1 MLSLLS
7 HALLATVELTPENF
21 DSEVFDSGKSA
32 FIKFLAPC
40 RFGVEGYPT
49 IKYFNPPDDDGES
62 YEGERDE
69 ESLVEFANTKLGPG
83 CSIQQPQYCTAE
95 EKKKLEEVI
104 AMPEEERANE
114 LASLTAILKEKE
126 KEHEELLER
135 LQQQYEDSS
144 KALEDLKTTMKPRIK
159 LLKKAAVTTKPA
171 EQQDKGEL

>member
-1 MLSLLS
+1 MKPAWDSLAKTFEGNS
-7 HALLATVELTPENF
+7 TVLIADVDCTGAGESLC
-21 DSEVFDSGKSA
+21 S
-32 FIKFLAPC
+32 

-49 IKYFNPPDDDGES
+49 IKYFNPPDDEGES

-114 LASLTAILKEKE
+114 LASLTAILKEKVPIAS
-126 KEHEELLER
+126 LVV
-135 LQQQYEDSS
+135 DSACS
-144 KALEDLKTTMKPRIK
+144 L
-159 LLKKAAVTTKPA
+159 VTLCTHMSSS
-171 EQQDKGEL
+171 